1 MLFPYFITKR
11 FVLSKKETHFFSFI
25 SVITIIG
32 ITLGVAALIIAL
44 SILDGFERT
53 ITSKVTEIDSHI
65 KITSYRNTLPD
76 YHILLPKIKKIIGPQ
91 LNDINIFA
99 SSLAVITSK
108 KGTEGINII
117 GVPPAKMRK
126 GMEHDIKEGV
136 YDLTDSNSVI
146 IGKKLASKLFVRI
159 GDKVTI
165 FTLKNDRLPSADN
178 FPGIKTFLVK
188 GIFET
193 GMAEYDDQFVY
204 INLTNAQK
212 LLSIGDNI
220 NGYDIWLK
228 DITKA
233 DRIKA
238 ILADSLRY
246 PHRVNS
252 IFEIHRNIFTWI
264 ELQKKPI
271 PIVLGLIIVVAI
283 FNIIGTLLM
292 MILEKTRAIGTL
304 KALGAT
310 SRQII
315 SIFLMQGVI
324 LAFIG
329 IIAGNLLAYLI
340 MIIQLKYNII
350 SIPSSVYLMSSVP
363 IYLSLKVFLGVS
375 AIAMFLCLLASYLP
389 SYIASKIKPVSTLR
403 FD

>member
-11 FVLSKKETHFFSFI
+11 FVFSKKETKFFSFI

-32 ITLGVAALIIAL
+32 IALGVAALIIAL
-44 SILDGFERT
+44 SILKGFEQT
-53 ITSKVTEIDSHI
+53 ITAKVTEFDSHI

-76 YHILLPKIKKIIGPQ
+76 YHILLPKIKRLTGNQ
-91 LNDINIFA
+91 LSEINIFA
-99 SSLAVITSK
+99 SSLAVITSR

-117 GVPPAKMRK
+117 GVPPGKIRR

-136 YDLTDSNSVI
+136 YNLSDSNAVVI
-146 IGKKLASKLFVRI
+146 GRKLASKLFVKT

-165 FTLKNDRLPSADN
+165 FTLKNDQIPTADN
-178 FPGIKTFLVK
+178 FPGIKTFVVK

-193 GMAEYDDQFVY
+193 GMSEYDDQFVY
-204 INLTNAQK
+204 ISLANAQS
-212 LLSIGDNI
+212 LLAIGDNI

-228 DITKA
+228 DIRKA
-233 DRIKA
+233 DSLKQV
-238 ILADSLRY
+238 LTDSLRY
-246 PHRVNS
+246 PHHANS

-264 ELQKKPI
+264 ELQQKPI
-271 PIVLGLIIVVAI
+271 PIVLGLIIVVAV

-304 KALGAT
+304 KSLGAN

-315 SIFLMQGVI
+315 SIFLLQGII
-324 LAFIG
+324 LALIG
-329 IIAGNLLAYLI
+329 IAAGNLLAYTL
-340 MIIQLKYNII
+340 MILQLKFNII
-350 SIPSSVYLMSSVP
+350 TIPSTVYLMSTVP
-363 IYLSLKVFLGVS
+363 IYLSVKIFAGVS
-375 AIAMFLCLLASYLP
+375 AAALILCLLASYLP
-389 SYIASKIKPVSTLR
+389 SFIASRIKPVATLR

>member
-76 YHILLPKIKKIIGPQ
+76 YHILLPKIKKIIGTQ

-315 SIFLMQGVI
+315 SIFLMQGLI